1 MIQDTLL
8 DETESLF
15 FAIKNE
21 SVMGIREAF
30 RLIFGDGM
38 VDKTEFKMAIHHVK
52 RGNKD
57 KWESEL
63 AYKTAVL
70 YRDFIYIMRYI
81 RSTESVEKE
90 QDMRLR
96 SAINLFILRHKYRKI
111 DEDDDAA

>member
-1 MIQDTLL
+1 MTQNTLS

-15 FAIKNE
+15 FAVKNE

-38 VDKTEFKMAIHHVK
+38 VDKTEFNMAIDHVK
-52 RGNKD
+52 RGNRD

-70 YRDFIYIMRYI
+70 YRDFTYSMRYI
-81 RSTESVEKE
+81 KSTERVEKE